1 MTNNKPKNLKAQPKH
16 QLPNDKGNK
25 TASAKK
31 AQRKDS
37 RLVAVTHSSFQLQD
51 PKTNRIY
58 TVFMALCA
66 KGQKPWKNRNFG
78 PWISK
83 HSFRNQMLNMDILS

>member
-1 MTNNKPKNLKAQPKH
+1 MKNNMLTKPNSRPEQKL
-16 QLPNDKGNK
+16 LNDKGNK
-25 TASAKK
+25 SASAKK
-31 AQRKDS
+31 APRKDD
-37 RLVAVTHSSFQLQD
+37 RRIAVTHSSFRVQD

-83 HSFRNQMLNMDILS
+83 HSFRNQILNMDILS